1 MYSIEELARDIGVS
15 KRYLTRLSTNSDKC
29 YYTYYLRKKGGSK
42 RIIDAPNKE
51 LKSIQSWILRNI
63 LDNIKIHVRSHGFV
77 KRKSIKTNAKSHL
90 GKKYILCLDIK
101 DFFPSIPYE
110 SVLKVFSKRYKSTS
124 VAKCL
129 AALCTYNGYLPQG
142 AVTSPALS
150 NIVFKIVDSQIT
162 KLCNDSG
169 IRYTRYADDLTF
181 SCNDMTCLKN
191 LINPMKSILEKY
203 NFNLNKKKTRYYSEK
218 GRMLVTGL
226 LLNTGNLTIGRGK
239 KRILRSM
246 IYNYFVKK
254 DKDININKIIGHLS
268 FLRDIE
274 PYTYE
279 KFLRYCNSLKK

>member
-1 MYSIEELARDIGVS
+1 MLMIY
-15 KRYLTRLSTNSDKC
+15 
-29 YYTYYLRKKGGSK
+29 
-42 RIIDAPNKE
+42 
-51 LKSIQSWILRNI
+51 
-63 LDNIKIHVRSHGFV
+63 
-77 KRKSIKTNAKSHL
+77 
-90 GKKYILCLDIK
+90 
-101 DFFPSIPYE
+101 
-110 SVLKVFSKRYKSTS
+110 
-124 VAKCL
+124 
-129 AALCTYNGYLPQG
+129 
-142 AVTSPALS
+142 
-150 NIVFKIVDSQIT
+150 
-162 KLCNDSG
+162 
-169 IRYTRYADDLTF
+169 
-181 SCNDMTCLKN
+181 